1 MNSNSHDNI
10 VQVTRTAAQAVS
22 LIFTTVASNTTEQG
36 NIINFV
42 TNDLA
47 TGGVNGTDYK
57 IVLADQT
64 TLKIIKQNA
73 YFNGNAFAVYQG
85 SGLTGYVRGISY
97 GVDLNTATS
106 GAGSAFANPGALTSQ
121 EITGT
126 ITAQPATTLASG
138 TLNGSLKIV
147 GASDLTMQ
155 LNASLTLNGAGNTG
169 TGGILKTGGGTSVMS
184 GGLGTTGVVNL
195 SNTQGDIRVDGL
207 TDVLNISMPITWS
220 GPTRLLKSGLGTLI
234 FSSGTL
240 PFTDSRNTMYIN
252 GGVFEIGGAA
262 LYNGPAANTLVLAS
276 GTTFRYNS
284 SNVASFRSGSIT
296 GLGNLEVK
304 AGALSLTSTA
314 NSYTGTTT
322 LDGGILNVV
331 SLANGGVASSLGAAT
346 NAASKLVFGGG
357 TLRFNGTAAGAS
369 DRLFTI
375 GDAAGNSATLDASG
389 TTLAAF
395 VNFSNTGAMAFG
407 NSSAHTL
414 TLTGSNG
421 GANNLAA
428 AIGDNVGATSI
439 TKTGSGSWL
448 LSGANTYSGA
458 TTISAGTL
466 EVAVGGGI
474 GDASAVS
481 LASVAGARL
490 LVSSSETIGSLSG
503 GSGANG
509 EVVLGFNTLTLGD
522 ASSATFEGTIGG

>member
-1 MNSNSHDNI
+1 
-10 VQVTRTAAQAVS
+10 
-22 LIFTTVASNTTEQG
+22 
-36 NIINFV
+36 
-42 TNDLA
+42 
-47 TGGVNGTDYK
+47 
-57 IVLADQT
+57 
-64 TLKIIKQNA
+64 
-73 YFNGNAFAVYQG
+73 
-85 SGLTGYVRGISY
+85 
-97 GVDLNTATS
+97 
-106 GAGSAFANPGALTSQ
+106 
-121 EITGT
+121 
-126 ITAQPATTLASG
+126 
-138 TLNGSLKIV
+138 
-147 GASDLTMQ
+147 
-155 LNASLTLNGAGNTG
+155 
-169 TGGILKTGGGTSVMS
+169 MS
-184 GGLGTTGVVNL
+184 GGLGTTGVVNFT
-195 SNTQGDIRVDGL
+195 NTQGDIRVDGL
-207 TDVLNISMPITWS
+207 TDVLNISMPIAW
-220 GPTRLLKSGLGTLI
+220 GGATRLLKSGLGTLI

-240 PFTDSRNTMYIN
+240 PFTDARNSMYIN
-252 GGVFEIGGAA
+252 GGVFEIGGSA
-262 LYNGPAANTLVLAS
+262 LYNGSAANTLTLAS
-276 GTTFRYNS
+276 GTIFRYNS
-284 SNVASFRSGSIT
+284 SSVASLRSGSIT
-296 GLGNLEVK
+296 GLGGLEVK
-304 AGALSLTSTA
+304 TGVLSLTSTA
-314 NSYTGTTT
+314 SSYTGTTT
-322 LDGGILNVV
+322 LDGGILNVA
-331 SLANGGVASSLGAAT
+331 SLANGGVPSSLGAAT

-395 VNFSNTGAMAFG
+395 VNFSNTGAIAFG

-421 GANNLAA
+421 GANSLAA

-439 TKTGSGSWL
+439 TKTGAGSWL

-509 EVVLGFNTLTLGD
+509 EVALGFNTLTLGD
-522 ASSATFEGTIGG
+522 ASSATFEGTIGGTVGKGGVTKQGTGVEDFSTLSVLTFDRLTANDGTTNVNSGLGTGVGTAAVVVSDTAGGAATHLRFGSVSQTLSSLSIGAGGVVTFTGGVASGAFSGGGEKLVESGGQSVVPEPGTVGLLLLGGLGMLGRRRR